1 MSDKR
6 VAENQLRDVKNL
18 TAYRFNYNEN
28 LIPNI
33 CFYCGLFNNAVSSS
47 YYMYVAS
54 SDMMIN
60 EE

>member
-1 MSDKR
+1 MNLMSDKR
-6 VAENQLRDVKNL
+6 GAENQLRDVKNL

-47 YYMYVAS
+47 YYMT
-54 SDMMIN
+54 
-60 EE
+60 